1 MQRAWDRPELDE
13 SLSGWDRGYGM
24 LVQRASGWVDLVL
37 PWIAAGLPGYA
48 HQGHHGAK
56 FALQRASVP
65 EQQVGAL
72 PKSRLLPY
80 LQVRDSVSR
89 PQSSDSD
96 WPITPA
102 RMAPQFRARKFPNA
116 PDCNILNHLFHE
128 APLTLLVSAGRVFFC
143 VCLCLLAR

>member
-89 PQSSDSD
+89 IEVVQPGH
-96 WPITPA
+96 
-102 RMAPQFRARKFPNA
+102 
-116 PDCNILNHLFHE
+116 NHLIPTDQSRQRE
-128 APLTLLVSAGRVFFC
+128 WPPSSMYR
-143 VCLCLLAR
+143 